1 MAIPSKLET
10 EMKKLHHLFTYILAF
25 ILAFTPL
32 QKAFAAGN
40 ISVLA
45 PQSMIH
51 QIGSAQGNLN
61 AIKTRDQKWYEENPS
76 KFVAFYP
83 DARYVGFRSYQL
95 PVGLNPA
102 SIAALRVEAN
112 FSGPDENEQRWI
124 WSLFDWN
131 AHKWVNIGNNA
142 GVIAWEWKVLIFNV
156 SNNPARFV
164 SSSGQLRLRTVSNN
178 DVNDMRLDYE
188 AIHIL
193 YTPAAQPAPAN
204 AEIPIPPAGNLYHG
218 VFSGGLT
225 GEEDDLKLADVTSY
239 ESAAGKHAAWV
250 YFSHNWYYGR
260 AFPTK
265 TANWIRAH
273 GSVPYIRLMLRSDPA
288 GGHADPV
295 YTLARIL
302 DGAFDDDFHA
312 WCAGARN
319 FRTRLIA
326 EYGVEVNGE
335 WFPWNGKWNGGGTKA
350 GYGSPTQ
357 PDGPERFRDAYR
369 RIIQICR
376 DEGAENVTWVF
387 HVNDGD
393 WPDVSWNRLENYYPG
408 DAYIDWLAISSY
420 GAQTPLD
427 DWWPIFRT
435 SMDDVYPRVAALSA
449 NKPIIVA
456 EFGVTDNNP
465 LGSQS
470 QWANAALTNITNFR
484 WPRLIGFSWWN
495 EWWQNDNNPAH
506 DTNMRVQDN
515 PLLTQVFQNLVGNNS
530 IVLGTIP

>member
-1 MAIPSKLET
+1 
-10 EMKKLHHLFTYILAF
+10 MKNTYRFITCALFFLLALVPF
-25 ILAFTPL
+25 
-32 QKAFAAGN
+32 QNVFAASN
-40 ISVLA
+40 ITVLT
-45 PQSMIH
+45 PQVMTH
-51 QIGSAQGNLN
+51 QTGSAQGNLSALN
-61 AIKTRDQKWYEENPS
+61 VRDQKWYEDAPS
-76 KFVAFYP
+76 KYVAFYP
-83 DARYVGFRSYQL
+83 ETRYVGHRDYQL

-112 FSGPDENEQRWI
+112 YNGPDKNEQLWT
-124 WSLFDWN
+124 WSLYNWN
-131 AHKWVNIGNNA
+131 AHTWVNIGNSA
-142 GVIAWEWKVLIFNV
+142 EVTAWEWRVLIFNV
-156 SNNPARFV
+156 TNPARFI
-164 SSSGQLRLRTVSNN
+164 SPSGQLRLRTVSNN
-178 DVNDMRLDYE
+178 GTNEARLDYE
-188 AIHIL
+188 AVHVL
-193 YTPAAQPAPAN
+193 YTPAAPPAPAN
-204 AEIPIPPAGNLYHG
+204 AEIPLPPAGNLYHG
-218 VFSGGLT
+218 VFPGGLT
-225 GEEDDLKLADVTSY
+225 GEEDDMKLADVTSY
-239 ESAAGKHAAWV
+239 ENAAGKHTAWV

-260 AFPTK
+260 AFPSK

-273 GSVPYIRLMLRSDPA
+273 GSVPYIRLMLRSDPEQ
-288 GGHADPV
+288 GHADPV
-295 YTLARIL
+295 YTLARIIN
-302 DGAFDDDFHA
+302 GTFDNDLRA

-319 FRTRLIA
+319 FRTRLIV
-326 EYGVEVNGE
+326 EYGTEVNGE
-335 WFPWNGKWNGGGTKA
+335 WFPWNGKWNGGGTKT

-357 PDGPERFRDAYR
+357 FDGPERFRDAYR
-369 RIIQICR
+369 HIIQICR

-393 WPDVSWNRLENYYPG
+393 WPNVNWNRLENYYPG

-449 NKPIIVA
+449 TKPIIVA

-470 QWANAALTNITNFR
+470 QWANAALTNITTFR

-495 EWWQNDNNPAH
+495 EWWQNDNDPAH

-515 PLLTQVFQNLVGNNS
+515 PLLAQVFKNLVGNNS